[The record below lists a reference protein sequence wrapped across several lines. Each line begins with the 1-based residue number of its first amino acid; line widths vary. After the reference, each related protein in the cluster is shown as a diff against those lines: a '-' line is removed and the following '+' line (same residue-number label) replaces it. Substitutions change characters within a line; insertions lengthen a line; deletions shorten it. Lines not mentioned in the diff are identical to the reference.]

1 MKEAF
6 AHIEIDMN
14 DDGLAIKNKSC
25 LDLIEGVM
33 IIDALASTIARGNKT
48 IKMMLLGMTF
58 KANHEGVMDKAKA
71 IQIDMGAI
79 EKMMNES
86 GDAGC
91 SEE

>member
-1 MKEAF
+1 MKERF

-14 DDGLAIKNKSC
+14 DDGLAIKNKSRI
-25 LDLIEGVM
+25 DLIEGVM
-33 IIDALASTIARGNKT
+33 IIDALANTIARGNKT
-48 IKMMLLGMTF
+48 IKMLLLGMTF
-58 KANHEGVMDKAKA
+58 SANSAGVMDKQKS

-86 GDAGC
+86 GAGEC